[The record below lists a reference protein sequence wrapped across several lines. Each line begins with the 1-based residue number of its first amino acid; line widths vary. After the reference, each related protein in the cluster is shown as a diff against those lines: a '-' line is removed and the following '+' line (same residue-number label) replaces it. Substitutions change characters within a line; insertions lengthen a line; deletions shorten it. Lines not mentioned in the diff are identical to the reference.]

1 MIEIIKNVLFNAFI
15 FIGLITVCLAL
26 LWYMLELLNRI
37 FKFTKYIIMYKTYK
51 QNIELYDLKNK
62 VIVSKDGKVL
72 STCITDFD
80 EQIKILEKA
89 IQNRNDMKELRDKYS
104 K

>member
-1 MIEIIKNVLFNAFI
+1 MIEIIKNFLFNAFI
-15 FIGLITVCLAL
+15 LVGLITVCLVL
-26 LWYMLELLNRI
+26 IWCMLELLNRI
-37 FKFTKYIIMYKTYK
+37 FKFTKYIIMYETYK
-51 QNIELYDLKNK
+51 RNIKLYDLKDK

-72 STCITDFD
+72 STCITDLD

-89 IQNRNDMKELRDKYS
+89 IQNRNDVKELCDKYS

>member
-1 MIEIIKNVLFNAFI
+1 MIETLKNILFNAFI
-15 FIGLITVCLAL
+15 IIGLLIVSLAL
-26 LWYMLELLNRI
+26 IWCMLELLNRI
-37 FKFTKYIIMYKTYK
+37 FKFTKYIVMYQTYK
-51 QNIELYDLKNK
+51 RNIKMFDLNNK

-72 STCITDFD
+72 STCITDLD

-89 IQNRNDMKELRDKYS
+89 IQSRNDIKELREKYS